1 MQLAFR
7 PAASN
12 KFMQSSMATANGFD
26 CSKSFSR
33 NLVKILKLKM
43 HCSPGTTLAMS
54 SSESSESIEL
64 GQSCQKPSESA
75 GLQMWLVLCG
85 GVWHSAQ
92 LSLAWSAPATM
103 QSTCFDSSTRA
114 TLMPPAVICLW
125 RNQQQFLCSPVQ
137 LSRATQR
144 VVYRRCL
151 PGNLHRDEQH
161 RHRMCVC
168 VYSKSD
174 CNCMSN
180 TTAR

>member
-1 MQLAFR
+1 MPQRCGATCQCSSKSKRQLAVHALAHIQLPR
-7 PAASN
+7 PRRTLHVTTTDNWRLQSSQHNKINNAISISSGSS

-75 GLQMWLVLCG
+75 SLQMWLVLCG

-92 LSLAWSAPATM
+92 LCSAWPGLL
-103 QSTCFDSSTRA
+103 R
-114 TLMPPAVICLW
+114 
-125 RNQQQFLCSPVQ
+125 
-137 LSRATQR
+137 
-144 VVYRRCL
+144 RRCNRQAL
-151 PGNLHRDEQH
+151 TVPHAPL
-161 RHRMCVC
+161 
-168 VYSKSD
+168 
-174 CNCMSN
+174 
-180 TTAR
+180 